1 MQSVLVI
8 GAGLAGLA
16 AARELANAGL
26 HVIIL
31 EARDRL
37 GGRVDTLRD
46 SRLPIAVELGA
57 EFVQGKPTELWD
69 IIRQQNLIVGSLEGD
84 HWCSEHHMLRKCN
97 YYGALWQKISAQLR
111 RGKAYPDRSFA
122 DYVETIKL
130 DPATAELATEFIE
143 GYNAARADQ
152 ISMQFLA
159 SAQESAARLSSDAPF
174 RVFAGLDAFVRSL
187 SRFTPD
193 QVEIHLNTPVHE
205 IEWSRRHVRADAFE
219 AESAVVTLPLG
230 VLQSGSV
237 RFIPSIEQKERA
249 VRELV
254 MGHVVKVILCFHSPF
269 WEDHGLVNLSFLHA
283 RGERFPTWWTT
294 RPIASPI
301 LVGWAGGPP
310 ADDLALQGEDFIRS
324 AAIQSLANALK
335 MDSGTI
341 ERHLDA
347 SFVADWQ
354 ADPFSLGAYSYVPVD
369 AIMAPSAL
377 AEPVADTLFFA
388 GEATNSNG
396 NAATM
401 HGAIA
406 TGYRAAG
413 ELLNLLSLEER
424 QAA

>member
-1 MQSVLVI
+1 
-8 GAGLAGLA
+8 
-16 AARELANAGL
+16 
-26 HVIIL
+26 
-31 EARDRL
+31 
-37 GGRVDTLRD
+37 
-46 SRLPIAVELGA
+46 
-57 EFVQGKPTELWD
+57 
-69 IIRQQNLIVGSLEGD
+69 
-84 HWCSEHHMLRKCN
+84 
-97 YYGALWQKISAQLR
+97 
-111 RGKAYPDRSFA
+111 
-122 DYVETIKL
+122 
-130 DPATAELATEFIE
+130 
-143 GYNAARADQ
+143 
-152 ISMQFLA
+152 
-159 SAQESAARLSSDAPF
+159 
-174 RVFAGLDAFVRSL
+174 
-187 SRFTPD
+187 
-193 QVEIHLNTPVHE
+193 
-205 IEWSRRHVRADAFE
+205 
-219 AESAVVTLPLG
+219 
-230 VLQSGSV
+230 V
-237 RFIPSIEQKERA
+237 RFIPSIEEKERA

-269 WEDHGLVNLSFLHA
+269 WEDHGLLNLSFLHA

-310 ADDLALQGEDFIRS
+310 ADDLALQGDDFIRS

-335 MDSGTI
+335 MDSGII
-341 ERHLDA
+341 ERHLHA